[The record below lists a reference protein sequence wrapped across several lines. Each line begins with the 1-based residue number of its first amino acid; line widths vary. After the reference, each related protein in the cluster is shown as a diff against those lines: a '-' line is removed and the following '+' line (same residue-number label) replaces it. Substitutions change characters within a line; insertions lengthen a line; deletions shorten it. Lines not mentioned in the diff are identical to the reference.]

1 MAYSEDL
8 QIYKDA
14 FLLCKLLMGYSKHV
28 TKMIR
33 FGQYEVAVSKTCQ
46 ALDLIRRIN
55 SSFDDRER
63 NLNEFIMLISDVNSR
78 ITLFADAKYID
89 VRKSTNL
96 NMQTQKVLQ
105 EAYGWL
111 RSERKRKGESYR
123 ATARQE
129 SRHHE

>member
-8 QIYKDA
+8 QIYRDT

-33 FGQYEVAVSKTCQ
+33 FGQYEVAISKACQ

-89 VRKSTNL
+89 VKKSTNL
-96 NMQTQKVLQ
+96 NVQIKKVSQ

-111 RSERKRKGESYR
+111 RSERKRKGESYQSKER
-123 ATARQE
+123 
-129 SRHHE
+129 